1 MILRAL
7 TNGAITVASAV
18 TVSTRIVGGLLITA
32 DGTNNAVLK
41 VRRDDTNGKP
51 VIDITTKIPLWITG
65 PIDMEGTN
73 TAYVDISGTGA
84 AVQVYE
90 WVS

>member
-7 TNGAITVASAV
+7 TNGAITGTDTLSVQSG
-18 TVSTRIVGGLLITA
+18 IVGGVLITA
-32 DGTNNAVLK
+32 DGTNNAVVE
-41 VRRDDTNGKP
+41 VRRVDSSGKE
-51 VIDITTKIPLWITG
+51 IINITTKIPLWITG
-65 PIDMEGTN
+65 PFHLEGSQA
-73 TAYVDISGTGA
+73 AYVSVTGTGA

>member
-7 TNGAITVASAV
+7 TNGAITAADTV
-18 TVSTRIVGGLLITA
+18 TVKSGIVGGVLITA
-32 DGTNNAVLK
+32 DGTNNAVLV
-41 VRRDDTNGKP
+41 VRRTDSAGKP
-51 VIDITTKIPLWITG
+51 IINVTTKIPLWVTG
-65 PIDMEGTN
+65 PFHLEDTER
-73 TAYVDISGTGA
+73 AYVDISGTGA

>member
-7 TNGAITVASAV
+7 TNGAINAAASIV
-18 TVSTRIVGGLLITA
+18 VKSGIVGGVLITA
-32 DGTNNAVLK
+32 DGTNNAVLTL
-41 VRRDDTNGKP
+41 RRVNSTGKP
-51 VIDITTKIPLWITG
+51 IIQVTTKIPLWVNG
-65 PIDMEGTN
+65 PFHMEDTSD
-73 TAYVDISGTGA
+73 AYVDISGTGA

>member
-7 TNGAITVASAV
+7 TNGAITAVDTV
-18 TVSTRIVGGLLITA
+18 TVKSGIIGGVLITA
-32 DGTNNAVLK
+32 DGTNNAVLAI
-41 VRRDDTNGKP
+41 RRVDASGKRIIN
-51 VIDITTKIPLWITG
+51 VTTKIPLWVTG
-65 PIDMEGTN
+65 PFHMEDTDR
-73 TAYVDISGTGA
+73 AYVDISGTGA